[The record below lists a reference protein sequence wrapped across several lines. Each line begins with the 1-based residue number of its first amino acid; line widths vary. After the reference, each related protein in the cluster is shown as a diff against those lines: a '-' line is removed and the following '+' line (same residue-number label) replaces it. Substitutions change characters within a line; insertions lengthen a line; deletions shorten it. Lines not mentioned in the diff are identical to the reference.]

1 MARVLLDMA
10 VSLDGLVSG
19 PGGTD
24 VGLYDWFFDPPEASR
39 PVVEAM
45 VADTGAILVGR
56 TAYGTADD
64 AQGWDE
70 TPYDVPHVVVTHRPP
85 DPLPAGPV
93 RFEFVAGVP
102 AAVARSAELAGE
114 RWVAVGGGADVARQC
129 LAAGLVDE
137 VQLHVVPIVVGDG
150 LPLFTRP
157 SRALRLTPVR
167 VVSAPSVTHC
177 RYRVEPG

>member
-10 VSLDGLVSG
+10 ITVDGLVSG
-19 PGGTD
+19 PEGAD

-39 PVVEAM
+39 PVVEGM
-45 VADTGAILVGR
+45 VAETGAIVVGR
-56 TAYGTADD
+56 NAYGQADD

-93 RFEFVAGVP
+93 RFEFVTGVP
-102 AAVARSAELAGE
+102 EAVARAAGLAGE
-114 RWVAVGGGADVARQC
+114 RWVVVGGGADVARQC

-137 VQLHVVPIVVGDG
+137 VQLHVVPVVVGDG
-150 LPLFTRP
+150 LPLFARP
-157 SRALRLTPVR
+157 GPALRLTPLR
-167 VVSAPSVTHC
+167 VVPAPGVTHC
-177 RYRVEPG
+177 RYRVER